1 MPLPNFNRRSPQ
13 PQLLT
18 NSFDGWRCNVSPC
31 VAACG
36 GYIVGMSEGPKG
48 FSQTPQSGF
57 FCKLGDRK
65 ACETATLFLIKPLRS
80 CAPPPHPRS
89 ARQRKTLLHRDTRN
103 NKSQETMSSILN
115 LQPLPANVAC
125 FQLRSSL
132 NHKPSTID
140 RSQSVFPPFASRMVL
155 HHFPPK
161 ETAIHMHIDFCR
173 CYVFMPEHLLDGTQI
188 GAAFEQMGSKG
199 MAQGMRTDTFPD
211 AALPA
216 QILHNV
222 EHHHTR
228 HFSASPVQEK
238 DVFAST
244 LWRQCASTFQIG

>member
-1 MPLPNFNRRSPQ
+1 MIYSVE
-13 PQLLT
+13 
-18 NSFDGWRCNVSPC
+18 GWELRALQIGKHTVMQQC
-31 VAACG
+31 
-36 GYIVGMSEGPKG
+36 
-48 FSQTPQSGF
+48 
-57 FCKLGDRK
+57 
-65 ACETATLFLIKPLRS
+65 AT
-80 CAPPPHPRS
+80 
-89 ARQRKTLLHRDTRN
+89 Q
-103 NKSQETMSSILN
+103 
-115 LQPLPANVAC
+115 
-125 FQLRSSL
+125 
-132 NHKPSTID
+132 PSTID

-161 ETAIHMHIDFCR
+161 ETAIYMHIDFCR